1 MRGMYFCT
9 KHVIIY
15 MCSMCTDVQ
24 YDCSGHHGREKNVAI
39 RITLNRKEHTSRI
52 EYNILCLYIYIRW
65 CPQSFAKLLLVDY

>member
-1 MRGMYFCT
+1 
-9 KHVIIY
+9 

-52 EYNILCLYIYIRW
+52 EYNIYVYIYKVVPPVFR
-65 CPQSFAKLLLVDY
+65 

>member
-52 EYNILCLYIYIRW
+52 EYNILCLYIYIQGGAPSLSLS
-65 CPQSFAKLLLVDY
+65 CF